1 MGEVQV
7 TGAVRVKVDSLRES
21 CPLAKKGSTLE
32 PLLNGSLA
40 DLLRTHGLEAEAEQ
54 VIRDR
59 DGRNHQ
65 VDVLVELDEHAVAI
79 EAEFA
84 PARTVI
90 ADAREAAYRNTRSTG
105 AAFLSPVPLRS
116 SIQRR
121 SERFRKAM
129 PEHSSRRATSW
140 SSRNCFRTKSRQ
152 RLACSPTL
160 NPHLT
165 PSEPRLDPL

>member
-1 MGEVQV
+1 MYEPNSVNDDNFHEP
-7 TGAVRVKVDSLRES
+7 RKLSRS

-32 PLLNGSLA
+32 TLLNGSLA

-90 ADAREAAYRNTRSTG
+90 ADAPEAPAGTPALLARPSRRLCLYARLSRDAPSGSGKPCQNTARDVQRIGVLATVSRRSRDTG
-105 AAFLSPVPLRS
+105 SPVPRS
-116 SIQRR
+116 
-121 SERFRKAM
+121 
-129 PEHSSRRATSW
+129 
-140 SSRNCFRTKSRQ
+140 
-152 RLACSPTL
+152 
-160 NPHLT
+160 
-165 PSEPRLDPL
+165 